1 MIKLFF
7 DNDITLNDI
16 YKKIIIII
24 RTPKAD
30 LVIQYYNS
38 LQKSK
43 MPIPTDLKEL
53 HVKTTEKFLPC
64 FKYPSKE
71 LIGKRY
77 YKLLIIGETGSEKA
91 ILLDT
96 FVKNLQV

>member
-1 MIKLFF
+1 M
-7 DNDITLNDI
+7 
-16 YKKIIIII
+16 
-24 RTPKAD
+24 
-30 LVIQYYNS
+30 S
-38 LQKSK
+38 
-43 MPIPTDLKEL
+43 IPTDLKEL
-53 HVKTTEKFLPC
+53 HVKTIEKFLPC

-77 YKLLIIGETGSEKA
+77 YKLLIMGETGSEKA

>member
-1 MIKLFF
+1 
-7 DNDITLNDI
+7 
-16 YKKIIIII
+16 
-24 RTPKAD
+24 
-30 LVIQYYNS
+30 
-38 LQKSK
+38 

-53 HVKTTEKFLPC
+53 HVKTTEKILPC

-96 FVKNLQV
+96 LIKNLQV

>member
-30 LVIQYYNS
+30 LVI
-38 LQKSK
+38 
-43 MPIPTDLKEL
+43 
-53 HVKTTEKFLPC
+53 
-64 FKYPSKE
+64 
-71 LIGKRY
+71 
-77 YKLLIIGETGSEKA
+77 
-91 ILLDT
+91 
-96 FVKNLQV
+96 